1 MQTKPHTS
9 MFKIYINELGRI
21 RDAVIDVKPMMVFTG
36 DSGLGKSYTAFLIYH
51 VYSVLANDRIKY
63 FVEDKIQALGENK
76 DKGFTFK
83 FQDLR
88 LWMNRDASQY
98 LGYLVG
104 NKEFTCDVTYT
115 FDLPDDLV
123 INVNTSLESS
133 LRRVN
138 VNGASSFFPDD
149 FSDWTRI
156 YAHSL
161 NHFFSSIIFKQTV
174 IPYLMP
180 PARAAFMG
188 AKNAK
193 SAFQGI
199 GMYERF
205 VDFNDWVSSARPRK
219 IPNDQFFQSMMRR
232 LTNGEIELRDG
243 QTFLRLPT
251 GTSIPISAAASSV
264 KELAPLLL
272 LLQSE
277 LNISAYSL
285 LFEEPEAHVHP
296 KSQDLVADLIARC
309 FNRGVQFQIT
319 THSDFILG
327 RFNQLIRLGNLR
339 RKNPEKFKQYCNDN
353 QESEN
358 LYLDYEQIG
367 AYYFKVQGASVII
380 EEQDISNGIPFTTF
394 HEIINR
400 QEQVDDLIEQYMED

>member
-9 MFKIYINELGRI
+9 MLKIYINELGRI

-63 FVEDKIQALGENK
+63 FVEDKIQALGGNK

-104 NKEFTCDVTYT
+104 NKDFTCDVTYT
-115 FDLPDDLV
+115 FDLPDDIV
-123 INVNTSLESS
+123 IKVTTSLEGP

-138 VNGASSFFPDD
+138 VNGASSFFPND
-149 FSDWTRI
+149 FPDWTII
-156 YAHSL
+156 YAHGL
-161 NHFFSSIIFKQTV
+161 NHYFSSIIFNKTV

-205 VDFNDWVSSARPRK
+205 VDFNDWVSSVRPRK
-219 IPNDQFFQSMMRR
+219 IPDDQFFKSMTKR

-277 LNISAYSL
+277 LIISAYSL

-339 RKNPEKFKQYCNDN
+339 RNNPEKFRQYCNDN

-358 LYLDYEQIG
+358 LYLDYEQMG
-367 AYYFKVQGASVII
+367 AYYFKEHGTSVII

-400 QEQVDDLIEQYMED
+400 QERVDDQIEQYMED

>member
-1 MQTKPHTS
+1 ML
-9 MFKIYINELGRI
+9 KIYINELGRI

-51 VYSVLANDRIKY
+51 AYSVLANDRIKY
-63 FVEDKIQALGENK
+63 FVEDKIQALGGNI

-104 NKEFTCDVTYT
+104 NKDFACDITYS

-123 INVNTSLESS
+123 VKVTTSLEES

-138 VNGASSFFPDD
+138 VNGSSSFFPNDYA
-149 FSDWTRI
+149 DWSLI
-156 YAHSL
+156 YSYGL
-161 NHFFSSIIFKQTV
+161 NRFFSSIIFNKNV

-205 VDFNDWVSSARPRK
+205 VDFNDWVSSVRPRK
-219 IPNDQFFQSMMRR
+219 NPDDQFFKSMTRR
-232 LTNGEIELRDG
+232 LTNGEIELKDG

-277 LNISAYSL
+277 LIISAYSL

-296 KSQDLVADLIARC
+296 KNQDLVADLIARC

-339 RKNPEKFKQYCNDN
+339 RKNPEKFRQYCNDS

-358 LYLDYEQIG
+358 LYLDYEQMG
-367 AYYFKVQGASVII
+367 AYYFKEQGTNVII

-400 QEQVDDLIEQYMED
+400 QERVDDLIEQYMEG

>member
-1 MQTKPHTS
+1 ML
-9 MFKIYINELGRI
+9 KIYINELGRI
-21 RDAVIDVKPMMVFTG
+21 RDAIIDVKPMMVFTG

-51 VYSVLANDRIKY
+51 AYSVLANDRIKFY
-63 FVEDKIQALGENK
+63 VEDKIQALGGNK

-88 LWMNRDASQY
+88 LWMNRDTSQY

-104 NKEFTCDVTYT
+104 NKEFTCDITYA

-123 INVNTSLESS
+123 IKVTTSLEGS

-138 VNGASSFFPDD
+138 VNGTSSFFPND
-149 FSDWTRI
+149 FADWTLI
-156 YAHSL
+156 YAHGL
-161 NHFFSSIIFKQTV
+161 NHFFSSIIFSKTV

-205 VDFNDWVSSARPRK
+205 VDFNDWVSSVRPRK
-219 IPNDQFFQSMMRR
+219 NPDDQFFKSMTKR
-232 LTNGEIELRDG
+232 LTNGEIELKDG

-251 GTSIPISAAASSV
+251 GISIPISAAASSV

-277 LNISAYSL
+277 LTISAYSL

-296 KSQDLVADLIARC
+296 KNQDLVADLIARC

-339 RKNPEKFKQYCNDN
+339 RKNPEKFRQYCNDN

-358 LYLDYEQIG
+358 LYLDCEQMG
-367 AYYFKVQGASVII
+367 AYYFKEQGASVII
-380 EEQDISNGIPFTTF
+380 EEQDINNGIPFTTF

-400 QEQVDDLIEQYMED
+400 QERVDDLIEQYMED